1 MVVATCG
8 ENGDSVSLC
17 VRLPVL
23 NKSNKLDVNIHHLSG
38 SCPPSLSTWGW
49 GWARA
54 HSVAGDPHSSPSLPS
69 FPSSIHLP
77 RVAALLASQT
87 WSVFPCWVRCGGAA
101 VLPARVE
108 GWGAAPAIP
117 VHSLGGRAPGQGLP
131 LTGQASQPRGLSPAF
146 LPSPPTPPLS
156 WLVRFSEWVG
166 APSHELTLGAPA
178 VVSLSKT

>member
-49 GWARA
+49 ARA

-77 RVAALLASQT
+77 SVATLLAPQT
-87 WSVFPCWVRCGGAA
+87 WSVFPRWVQCGGAA

-108 GWGAAPAIP
+108 GWGAASAIP
-117 VHSLGGRAPGQGLP
+117 VWQPGQQGSGAGAATHRAGQPATGAQPSLP
-131 LTGQASQPRGLSPAF
+131 PF
-146 LPSPPTPPLS
+146 PSYSATQLACEV
-156 WLVRFSEWVG
+156 L
-166 APSHELTLGAPA
+166 
-178 VVSLSKT
+178 